1 MQVIEFKDRY
11 LLPLPPPDPLGNYT
25 AALRGAVDWTDIKRL
40 LISQPEGPSFRVNGY
55 AVELQN
61 QNIFLKTAQTH
72 LQNHRIVVVH
82 PLFPSLF
89 PICCLPLR

>member
-11 LLPLPPPDPLGNYT
+11 LLSLPPPDPLRNYT

-61 QNIFLKTAQTH
+61 QIFFLNCTNPFAK
-72 LQNHRIVVVH
+72 
-82 PLFPSLF
+82 P
-89 PICCLPLR
+89 